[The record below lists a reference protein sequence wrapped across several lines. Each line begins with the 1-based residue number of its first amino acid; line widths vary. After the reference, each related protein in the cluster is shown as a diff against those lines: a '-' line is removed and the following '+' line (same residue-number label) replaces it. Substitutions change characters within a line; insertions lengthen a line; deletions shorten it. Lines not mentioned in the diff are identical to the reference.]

1 MSGVKDQIRQTYDA
15 LVESGDVTEIRAFG
29 DKQTVSGYFDNGDDF
44 VAAAHRM
51 DLRGYEVY
59 VTLNRVDP
67 ALFARAA
74 NRTKERP
81 KNTTSDRDVL
91 RRQWLLLDFDCVRP
105 SGVSSTEAEKEAAE
119 LRAREVRE
127 YLRGRGWPDPVVG
140 DSGNG
145 YHLLYRIDLPN
156 DQESTDLVKNV
167 LQALAFR
174 FDDEKVKVD
183 TSVYNAARIS
193 KVYGTMARKGDD
205 VPGRPHRRSELLKVP
220 TEVNV

>member
-1 MSGVKDQIRQTYDA
+1 MSGIKDQIRQTYDA
-15 LVESGDVTEIRAFG
+15 LVESGDIAEIRAFRG
-29 DKQTVSGYFDNGDDF
+29 KQTVSGYFDNGDDF
-44 VAAAHRM
+44 VEDAYLL
-51 DLRGYEVY
+51 DSLRYEVY

-67 ALFARAA
+67 ALLARAA

-91 RRQWLLLDFDCVRP
+91 CRRWLLLDFDCVRP
-105 SGVSSTEAEKEAAE
+105 SGVSSTDEEKKAAE

-183 TSVYNAARIS
+183 TSVHNAARIS
-193 KVYGTMARKGDD
+193 KVYGTMSRKGDD
-205 VPGRPHRRSELLKVP
+205 VPGRPHRRSKLLKVP
-220 TEVNV
+220 TEVNA